1 MDDQN
6 TNLPPLPSWAWVG
19 GDQQNIPFM
28 YDFMNTEWGRMS
40 PNTVHCKDTALAYF
54 FAEKLFQR
62 ARSVL
67 KWKLPESVNR
77 YYFSYAMNT
86 FGYIGLFHHPDFGNL
101 ALVPGFLDRDVY
113 YYPKNLRFVNPLFKE
128 EAKREIY
135 FTGDIGE
142 DARDKY
148 AILLNLKGN
157 FQGHCQLCTTFA
169 DVLASLFQDVG
180 LSSVNMKLSNVFAC
194 DNKGSAQSFKR
205 MFDHIASGEPATFID
220 RNLFDDE
227 GNPRWFQFQGN
238 MKNNYIIGD
247 LMVDIRK
254 TILLFDDMVGI
265 PSINTEKRERMV
277 TAEAEANQDEAR
289 SALEQW
295 LDDLKDECK
304 KAKKVLDFDID
315 VELRH
320 PDDPVDNENAIQKGG
335 EGNGRQG

>member
-1 MDDQN
+1 MDDLN
-6 TNLPPLPSWAWVG
+6 VSSNLPPLPSWAWVSASG
-19 GDQQNIPFM
+19 NANVPFM
-28 YDFMNTEWGRMS
+28 YDFINSDWGRMS

-67 KWKLPESVNR
+67 KWKLPEGVNT
-77 YYFSYAMNT
+77 YYFSYAINT
-86 FGYIGLFHHPDFGNL
+86 FGYIGLFNQEKFGHM
-101 ALVPGFLDRDVY
+101 ALVPGLKDYTPY
-113 YYPKNLRFVNPLFKE
+113 YYPRTMIFVNPLFDKTE
-128 EAKREIY
+128 ERTIDVD
-135 FTGDIGE
+135 GV
-142 DARDKY
+142 
-148 AILLNLKGN
+148 LLNLKGN
-157 FQGHCQLCTTFA
+157 FQGHCQLVTTFA

-205 MFDHIASGEPATFID
+205 MFDHIANGEPATFVD
-220 RNLFDDE
+220 HNLFDQD

-238 MKNNYIIGD
+238 LKNNYIIGD

-254 TILLFDDMVGI
+254 TILLFDDFIGI

-289 SALEQW
+289 SALELW
-295 LDDLKDECK
+295 IEDLQMECK
-304 KAKKVLDFDID
+304 KAKKLLDFDID

-320 PDDPVDNENAIQKGG
+320 PDDPIDKENDEQKGNNE
-335 EGNGRQG
+335 EGGK